1 MNPILDRNNLPAPQV
16 PERAVTFDCAQPA
29 DAGISRDLVKAMAKD
44 VGDSLA
50 AYVEVMFPE
59 IWHGS
64 NQGFKISLRNH
75 VYNDIVSIADLHDEA
90 AIRKRLAANL
100 EHRKKWVGAYR
111 KMRRKQCK
119 HGLREHECGLCD
131 DEKRSLATVP

>member
-1 MNPILDRNNLPAPQV
+1 MSAPLLDRKAGELV
-16 PERAVTFDCAQPA
+16 PVSHPTKFSQSAKSDS
-29 DAGISRDLVKAMAKD
+29 GISRELVKAIAKD

-64 NQGFKISLRNH
+64 KQGFKISLRNH

-90 AIRKRLAANL
+90 AIRKRLAGNL

-111 KMRRKQCK
+111 TTRRKK
-119 HGLREHECGLCD
+119 REKPTQPHERLGQT
-131 DEKRSLATVP
+131 R